1 MGEPSP
7 AALESLA
14 AAAVGS
20 ADVGSGRRER
30 RRRGVEQEIGR
41 FLGALSPL
49 QRTVTGCF
57 PPVGSAYWGDEA
69 TRAAV
74 RERFGG
80 AVDVRPYAA
89 SGASKL

>member
-7 AALESLA
+7 AALEFLA
-14 AAAVGS
+14 AAAIGS
-20 ADVGSGRRER
+20 AD
-30 RRRGVEQEIGR
+30 RRGVEQEIGR

>member
-14 AAAVGS
+14 AAAIGS
-20 ADVGSGRRER
+20 TD
-30 RRRGVEQEIGR
+30 RRGVEHEIGR

-80 AVDVRPYAA
+80 AVDVRRYAPR
-89 SGASKL
+89 L